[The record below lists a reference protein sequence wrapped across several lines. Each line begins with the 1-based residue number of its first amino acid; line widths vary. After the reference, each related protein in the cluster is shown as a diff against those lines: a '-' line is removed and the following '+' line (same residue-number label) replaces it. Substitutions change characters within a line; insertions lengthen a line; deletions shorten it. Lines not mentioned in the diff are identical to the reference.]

1 MKLKI
6 GPAYRG
12 VVSAVLA
19 SLMATAAMIT
29 SASAQAWDWRG
40 DDDRTPQWRDDRRFD
55 DARDNDDRSE
65 YRRGNRYDGRREFP
79 RELQRPRR
87 HLPALPPRYEPEYNP
102 QYDPRYENDQPRP
115 DEGAWPGDVDE
126 PDQDQRRSYTPR
138 RPLDSY
144 RERPGDRD
152 LPEPAARPPQTEQ
165 SSDGVITAD
174 GGAQPYLPAVAPP
187 VVAFNY
193 NYPPGSVVVDTGGRA
208 LYYVINMTR
217 AYRYPIAVGKAGF
230 AWTGIEK
237 VSRIADW
244 PDWNPPA
251 EMRARKPE
259 LHERMS
265 GGLRNPLGAR
275 AIYLGNTLYRIHGTN
290 DPKSI
295 GRAESSGCIRMLNQ
309 HAVHLGSLVS
319 VGTEVHVVR
328 ALTRNKAA
336 S

>member
-1 MKLKI
+1 MKLI
-6 GPAYRG
+6 SGTACRG
-12 VVSAVLA
+12 VLAALLA
-19 SLMATAAMIT
+19 SLMATAAGVT
-29 SASAQAWDWRG
+29 TASAQAWDWRG
-40 DDDRTPQWRDDRRFD
+40 DDDRTPQWRDDRQQDEPRD
-55 DARDNDDRSE
+55 DEDYRA
-65 YRRGNRYDGRREFP
+65 YRRDDRREFP
-79 RELQRPRR
+79 REFQRPRR
-87 HLPALPPRYEPEYNP
+87 RLPRLDPSYESRDQPQYQPR
-102 QYDPRYENDQPRP
+102 YDPRYENDQPRP
-115 DEGAWPGDVDE
+115 DEGAWPGDADE

-138 RPLDSY
+138 RPLDTY
-144 RERPGDRD
+144 RERPGDRNR
-152 LPEPAARPPQTEQ
+152 PEQLARPPQSEQ
-165 SSDGVITAD
+165 SSDGVIVSD
-174 GGAQPYLPAVAPP
+174 GGAQPYIPPVAPP

-237 VSRIADW
+237 VSRVADW

-259 LHERMS
+259 LPERMS
-265 GGLRNPLGAR
+265 GGFRNPLGAR

-319 VGTEVHVVR
+319 IGTEVHVVR
-328 ALTRNKAA
+328 ALTRNRVA

>member
-1 MKLKI
+1 MT
-6 GPAYRG
+6 PAKHGYRAG
-12 VVSAVLA
+12 LV
-19 SLMATAAMIT
+19 SLMAAVSLTALAT
-29 SASAQAWDWRG
+29 HASAQSWDWRG
-40 DDDRTPQWRDDRRFD
+40 GDDRQPQWSDDR
-55 DARDNDDRSE
+55 
-65 YRRGNRYDGRREFP
+65 GYDE
-79 RELQRPRR
+79 
-87 HLPALPPRYEPEYNP
+87 PRYERRRPYRQAPRFERRRDRYDDDV

-115 DEGAWPGDVDE
+115 DAGAWPGDDDE
-126 PDQDQRRSYTPR
+126 PQYRQPRRLERVRPIPRPQLPERAERRYRDEDQDER
-138 RPLDSY
+138 RPNTNSPNTTA
-144 RERPGDRD
+144 E
-152 LPEPAARPPQTEQ
+152 
-165 SSDGVITAD
+165 DGVIVAD
-174 GGAQPYLPAVAPP
+174 GGAQPYIPAVAPP
-187 VVAFNY
+187 IVPFAY

-237 VSRIADW
+237 VSRVADW

-259 LHERMS
+259 LPERMS

-319 VGTEVHVVR
+319 VGTEVHVVTSLGR
-328 ALTRNKAA
+328 ARVA

>member
-1 MKLKI
+1 MKLKF
-6 GPAYRG
+6 GAAYRG
-12 VVSAVLA
+12 VLAALLA
-19 SLMATAAMIT
+19 SLMAAAAGVT
-29 SASAQAWDWRG
+29 TASAQAWDWRG
-40 DDDRTPQWRDDRRFD
+40 DDDR
-55 DARDNDDRSE
+55 SE
-65 YRRGNRYDGRREFP
+65 YRRGYRPEYRREFS

-87 HLPALPPRYEPEYNP
+87 RLPALQPSDGSRDEPN
-102 QYDPRYENDQPRP
+102 YDPRYENDQPRP
-115 DEGAWPGDVDE
+115 DAGAWPGDDNE
-126 PDQDQRRSYTPR
+126 PDQDERRSYTPR

-152 LPEPAARPPQTEQ
+152 RPQQAARPPQDEQ
-165 SSDGVITAD
+165 SSDGVIVAD
-174 GGAQPYLPAVAPP
+174 GGAQPYIPPVAPP
-187 VVAFNY
+187 VIAFNY

-237 VSRIADW
+237 VSRVADW

-259 LHERMS
+259 LPERMS

-319 VGTEVHVVR
+319 IGTEVHVVR
-328 ALTRNKAA
+328 ALIRNRVA

>member
-1 MKLKI
+1 MKLKF
-6 GPAYRG
+6 GAAYRG
-12 VVSAVLA
+12 VLAALLA
-19 SLMATAAMIT
+19 SLMAAAAGVT
-29 SASAQAWDWRG
+29 TASAQAWDWRG
-40 DDDRTPQWRDDRRFD
+40 DDDRTPQWHDDRRPD
-55 DARDNDDRSE
+55 DWRDDDDRSE
-65 YRRGNRYDGRREFP
+65 YRRGYRPEYRREFS

-87 HLPALPPRYEPEYNP
+87 RLPALQPSYGSRDEPN
-102 QYDPRYENDQPRP
+102 YDPRYENDQPRP
-115 DEGAWPGDVDE
+115 DAGAWPGDDNE
-126 PDQDQRRSYTPR
+126 PDQDERRSYTPR

-152 LPEPAARPPQTEQ
+152 RPEQLARPPQDEQ
-165 SSDGVITAD
+165 SSDGVIAAD
-174 GGAQPYLPAVAPP
+174 GGAQPYIPPVAPP

-237 VSRIADW
+237 VSRVADW

-259 LHERMS
+259 LPERMS

-319 VGTEVHVVR
+319 IGTEVHVVR
-328 ALTRNKAA
+328 ALTRNRVA